1 MIVAPNKI
9 MHPLTK
15 YQTMYSVAA
24 ITGSIGNWS
33 IAAWTLCAAC
43 PCPNAPRPITT
54 PTTRKTN
61 KDSLLN
67 TSHLQRIQEL
77 QQRSASYS
85 RPSPSATQQPSVLA
99 LTLVHRLSFYI
110 TPCAAKPDLASS
122 CYGSRGS
129 RRRNTKASALIR
141 FTCALGISIIG
152 CSCST
157 RRRHWKRLTHCEN
170 KSFQALS
177 PPELLEREL
186 FLAAPGSDRCRQT
199 GRLTRRD
206 EDRRARPRRRS
217 VAAGRQG

>member
-9 MHPLTK
+9 MQPLTK
-15 YQTMYSVAA
+15 YQTMYSVVA
-24 ITGSIGNWS
+24 ITGSTGNWS

-43 PCPNAPRPITT
+43 PCPNAPSPITT

-77 QQRSASYS
+77 KQRSASSS
-85 RPSPSATQQPSVLA
+85 RPSPSATQRPSVLA
-99 LTLVHRLSFYI
+99 LTLLLYPVPRLSFYI

-122 CYGSRGS
+122 CYGSLGS

-170 KSFQALS
+170 KSFQGLS
-177 PPELLEREL
+177 RPELLAQEL
-186 FLAAPGSDRCRQT
+186 VLA
-199 GRLTRRD
+199 
-206 EDRRARPRRRS
+206 
-217 VAAGRQG
+217 